1 MISVFKIQIQPKAK
15 DMMQEKTSGIKLHIG
30 VDVLG
35 LPHSIMVT
43 TADVTDR
50 NGSVDMV
57 SYYCDNT
64 DNLSHVKKLL
74 ADGGYTGQN
83 FADEIKKFQVRKL
96 KWLNAMNSIIFR
108 LFLSAGLWNAPLA
121 GLINAADF
129 GKTVRDFFIILF
141 RCFLLLLFVLF
152 SEDTKQALKI

>member
-1 MISVFKIQIQPKAK
+1 
-15 DMMQEKTSGIKLHIG
+15 
-30 VDVLG
+30 
-35 LPHSIMVT
+35 MVT

-50 NGSVDMV
+50 NGAVDMV

-129 GKTVRDFFIILF
+129 GKTVKDFFIILF

-152 SEDTKQALKI
+152 SEDTKQALSERPEDTSSVFEDVL

>member
-1 MISVFKIQIQPKAK
+1 
-15 DMMQEKTSGIKLHIG
+15 
-30 VDVLG
+30 
-35 LPHSIMVT
+35 MVT

-50 NGSVDMV
+50 NGAVDMV

-129 GKTVRDFFIILF
+129 GKTVKDFFKILF

-152 SEDTKQALKI
+152 SEDTKQALR